1 MGKQFNVLIVGAGN
15 IGAFFDTA
23 VSENIL
29 THAHAF
35 VKVEGFN
42 ILGFVDISS
51 QKSQEASKLWNVNY
65 FLNIEQAFNKNN
77 IDIVSVCV
85 PDDYHYDILK
95 KLSKF
100 PIKLVFTEKPF
111 TKTLEQADEIIRIY
125 NRKNIKCLINYSR
138 RFVRQFISLKNK
150 ISSNKYGAYI
160 CGSGYYGK
168 GILHNGSHM
177 IDLLR
182 YLIGE
187 IEDTRVLNY
196 NFDFYKNDP
205 SISSV
210 LTFKNGKNFVM
221 QNMPCSNYTIFELEL
236 LFQDKKIRII
246 DSGFTIEEYT
256 VGNNIIFKGY
266 KSLIEDRKYDTE
278 LGKAMENAV
287 INIYNNLLY
296 NEDLNCTMED
306 GYKVMEICDRLKEE
320 VVYE

>member
-35 VKVEGFN
+35 VRVEGFN
-42 ILGFVDISS
+42 LLGFVDISS

-65 FLNIEQAFNKNN
+65 FLNIEQAFNKNS

-95 KLSKF
+95 KLSQF

-221 QNMPCSNYTIFELEL
+221 QNVPCDEYTIFELEL

-306 GYKVMEICDRLKEE
+306 GYKVMGICDRLKEE